1 MISLG
6 YSLEIRKHV
15 EKTFEK
21 IAKKDPLMPS
31 AKKGHYFSYA
41 KKPEEKFFSFFKKY
55 AYYYNFKPTWL
66 ILFKP
71 NLMKEGEAIT
81 KEHQAY
87 LEEQYNNM
95 DLDA

>member
-1 MISLG
+1 
-6 YSLEIRKHV
+6 
-15 EKTFEK
+15 
-21 IAKKDPLMPS
+21 MPS